1 MPWYDN
7 LLDKQREAA
16 SCDCDRVVLLA
27 GPGTGKTLT
36 LTRRVCY
43 LIEEKNID
51 PKNICV
57 ITFTRTAA
65 AELKSRITD
74 ELGEMAMPQISTLH
88 SFALKHLFKFI
99 RCNKI
104 LPMPIR
110 IADDWEE
117 RYIVLEDLKRQ
128 LIIPNISDVKDLLN
142 QMSADWQ
149 ILTAEEK
156 EWENRF
162 PNPQFIGAWRKH
174 RQVYAYT
181 LRSELVYQ
189 LKHTIQQNPQ
199 IIDNIGFEYLLVDEY
214 QDLNRCDLAVIK
226 LLTDSGIRLFVSGDD
241 DQSIYG
247 FRKANPNGIRRF
259 KEDYEQSE
267 SKELNICKRC
277 DQNILDFSLFV
288 ARQDPLRIDK
298 DIKSDSDRTADIRV
312 LRFDNQITE
321 AAGISKLCRYL
332 INHEGIQPH
341 DILILLRSNENN
353 SFSNIIANK
362 LHYQDI
368 NVKTQET
375 DSSVFDDKG
384 GRKLLSFLRLI
395 VNPSDELS
403 MRTLMQTTKGLGPC
417 ALDSV
422 YHLCQD
428 RSIRFNQSLSLISH
442 QASILPRLGNRIKLH
457 YDEICEYLARY
468 KQLYNPDGITNAD
481 LQKLLASICNDLD
494 LPLTMQTQIFE
505 WLQSYI
511 DETDDEL
518 IKLDNILR
526 EKDTSLENNEVVFE
540 EGKVHIM
547 TMHKAK
553 GLAAEAVIIPAC
565 EDEYIP
571 GRNTDTEAQ
580 KEEMRLLYVS
590 LTRAKHYLY
599 ITFCK
604 RRTDRQCHLCRNSGH
619 YQRTL
624 SRFLNGAPVS
634 PIDGIRFTNSLLDRY
649 NPQKI

>member
-1 MPWYDN
+1 MPWYNN

-43 LIEEKNID
+43 LLEEKNIA
-51 PKNICV
+51 PKDICV
-57 ITFTRTAA
+57 ITFSRAAA

-74 ELGEMAMPQISTLH
+74 ELGEMDLPQISTLH
-88 SFALKHLFKFI
+88 SFALKHLLKFI
-99 RCNKI
+99 HYNNI

-117 RYIVLEDLKRQ
+117 RFIVLEDLKRQ
-128 LIIPNISDVKDLLN
+128 LSISKVSDVKDLLN

-149 ILTAEEK
+149 SLTAEEQ
-156 EWENRF
+156 EWESRF
-162 PNPQFIGAWRKH
+162 PNPRFIGAWREH

-189 LKHTIQQNPQ
+189 LKHTVQQNPQ
-199 IIDNIGFEYLLVDEY
+199 IIDNIGFRYLLVDEY

-226 LLTDSGIRLFVSGDD
+226 YLSDSGISIFVSGDD

-247 FRKANPNGIRRF
+247 FRKAHPVGIRRF
-259 KEDYEQSE
+259 TIDYQQSE
-267 SKELNICKRC
+267 TKNLNICKRC

-288 ARQDPLRIDK
+288 ARQDDSRIDK
-298 DIKSDSDRTADIRV
+298 EIKSDSDRTADIRV
-312 LRFDNQITE
+312 LGFDNQITE
-321 AAGISKLCRYL
+321 AEGMSQLCRYL
-332 INHEGIQPH
+332 INHESIQPH
-341 DILILLRSNENN
+341 DILILLRSNKNN
-353 SFSNIIANK
+353 CFSTIITNALNA
-362 LHYQDI
+362 QGI
-368 NVKTQET
+368 PVKTQET
-375 DSSVFDDKG
+375 KSSVFDDIG
-384 GRKLLSFLRLI
+384 GRRLLSFLRLI

-403 MRTLMQTTKGLGPC
+403 MRTLIQTTRGIGSC
-417 ALDSV
+417 ALDSI
-422 YHLCQD
+422 YRLCQD
-428 RSIRFNQSLSLISH
+428 RSIRFNQSLVLIS
-442 QASILPRLGNRIKLH
+442 QEASILPRLRNRIKPV
-457 YDEICEYLARY
+457 YDEICECIGRY
-468 KQLYNPDGITNAD
+468 NQLYNPSGITNAE
-481 LQKLLASICNDLD
+481 LQELLSSICNDLD

-511 DETDDEL
+511 DKTDDEL

-526 EKDTSLENNEVVFE
+526 EKDTSLENTEVVFE

-553 GLAAEAVIIPAC
+553 GLTAEAVIIPAC

-599 ITFCK
+599 ITYCN
-604 RRTDRQCHLCRNSGH
+604 RRTDSQCHTGSNSGH

-624 SRFLNGAPVS
+624 SRFLQDAPIS
-634 PIDGIRFTNSLLDRY
+634 PIDDNRFTRSLP
-649 NPQKI
+649 N